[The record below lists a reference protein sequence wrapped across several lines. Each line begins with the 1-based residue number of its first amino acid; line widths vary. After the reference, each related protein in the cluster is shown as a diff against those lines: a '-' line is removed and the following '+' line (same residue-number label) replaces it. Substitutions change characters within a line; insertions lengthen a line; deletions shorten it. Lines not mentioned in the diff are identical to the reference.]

1 MKKHFLLL
9 MGVVVA
15 FTSLLVS
22 CDLLG
27 GEIESPIC
35 EVTVESDGNGTVSI
49 TNNVVNFIS
58 VLKGNAIEVVA
69 VPDEGHEFV
78 GWFVGDAKTPVST
91 KAAYTFTVKES
102 VVLVAKFRFPFVST
116 GTIDDYEYVDL
127 GLPSGLKWA
136 SYNVGAT
143 SPEGYGWYFSWGET
157 YNKVPCTWMYYGY
170 GEGES
175 NTMTKYCTNSS
186 NGTVDDKTVLEPEDD
201 AANVNWGGRWRMP
214 TAEEYKELC
223 EECSWVSM
231 NLNGSI
237 GYKVKGPNGN
247 CIYLPAAAY
256 HSAPYST
263 ILRGYVCYWSSSL
276 NVSNCNQAYCLHDFI
291 GTVNVETVL
300 EPFSKDRCLGYTVR
314 AVAE

>member
-1 MKKHFLLL
+1 MKRHFSILL
-9 MGVVVA
+9 GVLLA

-22 CDLLG
+22 CDWLKN
-27 GEIESPIC
+27 EIDSPIC
-35 EVTVESDGNGTVSI
+35 EITVVSDGGGTVSI
-49 TNNVVNFIS
+49 TNNIGNTMNAV
-58 VLKGNAIEVVA
+58 KGNTVEVVA
-69 VPDEGHEFV
+69 VPDEGNEFV
-78 GWFVGDAKTPVST
+78 GWFVGDSKSAVSNDATYAFVVST
-91 KAAYTFTVKES
+91 DVS
-102 VVLVAKFRFPFVST
+102 LHAKFRFPFVST
-116 GTIDDYEYVDL
+116 GVIDDYEFVDL

-143 SPEGYGWYFSWGET
+143 SPEEYGWYFSWGET

-201 AANVNWGGRWRMP
+201 AAHVNWGGRWRMP
-214 TAEEYKELC
+214 TAKEYKELC

-231 NLNGSI
+231 KLNGSI

-256 HSAPYST
+256 HSSPYST

-276 NVSNCNQAYCLHDFI
+276 NVDNCNQAYCLHDFI
-291 GTVNVETVL
+291 GTVNVEGVL
-300 EPFSKDRCLGYTVR
+300 EPYCKDRCLGYTVR